1 MVLIELTGDFVDS
14 GSPKQRTVL
23 LLLLLVLMTGQACAD
38 VMNGTIGEVIG
49 LSGTA
54 PGFDVVY
61 LFMTGPGVPQYG
73 SRMDSSVSPVV
84 TGDPDSFTQ
93 VPVNG
98 DRWNYSWQTGRVS
111 GGLAPGLYTVY
122 ASTAPVAADALSGIP
137 YSETDVFLSK
147 PVTTGTFHIQSVPP
161 WAQVDVNGKYSGN
174 TPLNLPDLT
183 PGTYM
188 INISLQGYVPE
199 NEVYD
204 LSAGETKQISVELEP
219 ALSSTTDSPLPR
231 TTIPETT
238 AGTAQTTTRAPLSS
252 LIVVTALVIGLGVM
266 KGLIRK

>member
-1 MVLIELTGDFVDS
+1 MLIELTGDYVDL
-14 GSPKQRTVL
+14 GSLKQQTVL
-23 LLLLLVLMTGQACAD
+23 LCLLLILMAGHASAE
-38 VMNGTIGEVIG
+38 VRNGTIGEVIG

-54 PGFDVVY
+54 PGFYVVY

-93 VPVNG
+93 VVVDG

-161 WAQVDVNGKYSGN
+161 GAQVEVNGKYSGN
-174 TPLNLPDLT
+174 APLDLPDLV
-183 PGTYM
+183 PGTYL

-199 NEVYD
+199 NGVYD
-204 LSAGETKQISVELEP
+204 LSAGETKQISVELKP
-219 ALSSTTDSPLPR
+219 ALPSATDSPLPL
-231 TTIPETT
+231 TTIPETM
-238 AGTAQTTTRAPLSS
+238 AGTAQSPTRAPLSS
-252 LIVVTALVIGLGVM
+252 LIVIGSLVIGLGM
-266 KGLIRK
+266 MIGLIQE